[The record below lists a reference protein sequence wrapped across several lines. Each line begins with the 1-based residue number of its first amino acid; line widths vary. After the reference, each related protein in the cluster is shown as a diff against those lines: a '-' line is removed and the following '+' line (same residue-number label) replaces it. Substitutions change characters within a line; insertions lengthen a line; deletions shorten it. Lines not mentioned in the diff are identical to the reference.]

1 MVKLRLHLQL
11 IRLIGVIVPQ
21 RLRADWR
28 QEWEAELRYRE
39 HLLADWDLLD
49 WRHKIDLLWRSTS
62 AFWDALWLQPQRLED
77 KMLQD
82 LRFSLRMLLK
92 NPGFSLLAILML
104 ALGIGANTAL
114 FSVVN
119 AVVLQPLP
127 FGEPERLVWIWGA
140 FQQGDRASVSPPDFL
155 DYRAQNRSFEEF
167 AAMRFASFNLT
178 GTSEPERLQGARV
191 TPNFFRTLGVQPI
204 LGRDFLPEE
213 EEAGRDVNVIVSEG
227 VWRRHFGS
235 NPEILGQT
243 MQLDGKSYSIVGVVP
258 NRSRMPEQAEI
269 WMPFTFDDPGMKVRR
284 FHFLRPIA
292 RLKTGVTIEQAQAD
306 MDSIAQGLEV
316 LYPDSNTT
324 WRTRLV
330 ALPEQLLGDTGRALY
345 LLLGAVA
352 LVLLIG
358 CANVANLLLSRAVA
372 RQKEIALRIALGASR
387 WRLVQ
392 QLMAESL
399 IFALLGGISG
409 LILANWGTKA
419 LVALAPQLPRA
430 GEVGLDG
437 TVLAFSFVISM
448 LTALIFGLVPAI
460 HASRPNLTDALKE
473 GGRGSGTGAR
483 QNRVRNVL
491 VVSEVALALML
502 LIGAGLLLQSFRRLQ
517 AVDPGFSPRNLLTFS
532 TFLPQSKYAGE
543 VQVGAFFGDVME
555 RIRSLPGVQG
565 VGLTTHLPMRGGG
578 DTYFKIEGRP
588 FPDPQQK
595 VTAINPRVSHDYFR
609 TMRIPLLKGRY
620 FTEKETLEPLKTVI
634 INESFERTYFENE
647 EAVGRRLII
656 DMGESYTCE
665 IVGVASDT
673 RQYGLDNPLVPA
685 MYLPS
690 IRLFFGSIVV
700 RTEGDPLN
708 IAADVRNVVS
718 EVDKDQPIAN
728 LLSMEQIL
736 ADRVAE
742 PRFRTVLL
750 ATFAVL
756 ALLLASAGIYGVMSY
771 NVNRRTHEIGVRMA
785 LGARGGDVVR
795 LVIRQGMIPV
805 LIGLFLGLTASLIL
819 TQVMET
825 LLFDVSSTDPTIFTG
840 TAVLLALVALV
851 ACYAPARRSSRVDP
865 MVALRDQ

>member
-1 MVKLRLHLQL
+1 MKSHLWL
-11 IRLIGVIVPQ
+11 INFIGLIVPR

-39 HLLADWDLLD
+39 ALLADWERLD
-49 WRHKIDLLWRSTS
+49 WRHKFDLLWRSTS
-62 AFWDALWLQPQRLED
+62 AFWDALWLQPQRLEE

-82 LRFSLRMLLK
+82 LRYGVRMLLK
-92 NPGFSLLAILML
+92 NPGFSLLAVLTL
-104 ALGIGANTAL
+104 ALGIGANTAI

-127 FGEPERLVWIWGA
+127 FREPERLVWIWGA
-140 FQQGDRASVSPPDFL
+140 FQQGNTASVSPPDFL
-155 DYRAQNRSFEEF
+155 DYRAQNRSFEELS
-167 AAMRFASFNLT
+167 AMRFSSFNLT

-191 TPNFFRTLGVQPI
+191 TTNFFRTLGVQPI

-213 EEAGRDVNVIVSEG
+213 EQPGRDVSVIVSEG

-235 NPEILGQT
+235 NPEIVGQSL
-243 MQLDGKSYSIVGVVP
+243 QLDGKSYSIVGVVP

-269 WMPFTFDDPGMKVRR
+269 WMPFTFDHPDLKVRR

-292 RLKTGVTIEQAQAD
+292 RLKAGVSLQQAQAD
-306 MDSIAQGLEV
+306 MDSIAQSLEL

-330 ALPEQLLGDTGRALY
+330 ALPEQLLGDSGRALY

-399 IFALLGGISG
+399 LFALLGGVAG
-409 LILANWGTKA
+409 LILANWGMKA
-419 LVALAPQLPRA
+419 LVALSPQLPRA
-430 GEVGLDG
+430 GEVTLSG
-437 TVLAFSFVISM
+437 TVLAFSFAVSM

-460 HASRPNLTDALKE
+460 HASRPELTDALKE
-473 GGRGSGTGAR
+473 GGRGSGTSGR
-483 QNRVRNVL
+483 QNRLRNML
-491 VVSEVALALML
+491 VISEVALALML
-502 LIGAGLLLQSFRRLQ
+502 LIGAGLFLQSFRRLQ
-517 AVDPGFSPRNLLTFS
+517 SVDPGFNPANLLTFS
-532 TFLPQSKYAGE
+532 TFLPESKYPTE
-543 VQVGAFFGDVME
+543 VQVGAFFGNVME
-555 RIRSLPGVQG
+555 RIRGLPGVQG

-578 DTYFKIEGRP
+578 DTYFKIEGKP

-609 TMRIPLLKGRY
+609 TMGIPLLKGRY
-620 FTEKETLEPLKTVI
+620 FTAKETLEPLKTVI

-647 EAVGRRLII
+647 EAVGQRLII
-656 DMGESYTCE
+656 DMGEAHTCE
-665 IVGVASDT
+665 IVGVASDS
-673 RQYGLDNPLVPA
+673 RQYGLDSPLFPT

-690 IRLFFGSIVV
+690 IRLFFGSVV
-700 RTEGDPLN
+700 IRTEGDPMN
-708 IAADVRNVVS
+708 IAADVRNVVR
-718 EVDKDQPIAN
+718 EVDSDQPIAN
-728 LLSMEQIL
+728 LISMEQIL
-736 ADRVAE
+736 AERVAE
-742 PRFRTVLL
+742 PRFRTMLL
-750 ATFAVL
+750 IAFGVL
-756 ALLLASAGIYGVMSY
+756 ALLLACAGIYGVMSY
-771 NVNRRTHEIGVRMA
+771 NVTRRTHEIGIRMA
-785 LGARGGDVVR
+785 LGARGGDVLK

-805 LIGLFLGLTASLIL
+805 LIGLGLGLTASLIL
-819 TQVMET
+819 TQVMQT
-825 LLFDVSSTDPTIFTG
+825 LLFNVSATDPTIFAG
-840 TAVLLALVALV
+840 TAVLLAAVGLV

-865 MVALRDQ
+865 MVALRHQ